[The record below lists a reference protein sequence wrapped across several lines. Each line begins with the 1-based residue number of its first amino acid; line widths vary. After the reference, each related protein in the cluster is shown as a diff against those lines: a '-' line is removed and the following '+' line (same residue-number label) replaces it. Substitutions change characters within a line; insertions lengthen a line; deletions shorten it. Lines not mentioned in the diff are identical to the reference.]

1 MAVPNKAKH
10 NEYARYAAY
19 CLHLDTT
26 PAVSDSDPIHR
37 EMALEWLKL
46 ADAALHPHA
55 AS

>member
-19 CLHLDTT
+19 CLNLDT
-26 PAVSDSDPIHR
+26 ALEVSDSHPIQR